1 MTSSGKAGAKA
12 PLKRATQT
20 SKTGASPQSRM
31 STKVAQ
37 GGQSKS
43 TADKSRGVTPL
54 TETVLT
60 TLSKKN
66 VERRREQ
73 QAAVTIQCA
82 VRSLLAKRELERKQK
97 KKQDYEDLMER
108 LEKEAFVAIV
118 RRKQEEAQ
126 QEKRKEEEERKKKK
140 EEQFLQRRLLEAAFD
155 GETEVVLT
163 VLKEASERDTQR
175 GLGVEKTSKRQQL
188 LNQLRMINIT
198 DANGNT
204 AVSEAGAGGQPEVI
218 TLLVK
223 RGADVNTQGAFGRT
237 PIFRAAFGGHL
248 AAVQTLLQLGADP
261 RIYAD
266 DGSTPAQVASGEAL
280 VSILEGWDLSI
291 TDCMLKKMR
300 EKQQRSTE
308 EEQKLKEA
316 ETDCLTGEVEQLQ
329 KKYERSQREAQKA
342 NVELN
347 KRITEHNKCQRKGME
362 QAKVTLQVVHDTE
375 DVFMKTQM
383 AAQLAADQL
392 SLAKLTLREHSGGD
406 AVVARGR
413 TCCLVRDLNDVL
425 LKDVGD
431 KIKQDG
437 RWPLLVDPSGQ
448 AATFLRYRDTN
459 YLDAMNP
466 ENMQPEKLRMA
477 LLGAIRFGKHLVI
490 NMMEVDLFETVKSQ
504 LEDVKP
510 GLSAQLMNKELL
522 QEERYLSLVQSSD
535 GPQYAKTEFR
545 LDWIEKFRLVL
556 VTKQR
561 HPSDFLLTAFYP
573 IEVML
578 PESRL

>member
-1 MTSSGKAGAKA
+1 MSSRKMTSSGKAGAKA

-66 VERRREQ
+66 VELRREQ

-82 VRSLLAKRELERKQK
+82 VRRLLAKRELERKQK

-291 TDCMLKKMR
+291 TDCMLKNMR

-316 ETDCLTGEVEQLQ
+316 ETDCLTGEVAQLQ
-329 KKYERSQREAQKA
+329 KKYERSQRE
-342 NVELN
+342 
-347 KRITEHNKCQRKGME
+347 
-362 QAKVTLQVVHDTE
+362 VVHDTE

-392 SLAKLTLREHSGGD
+392 SLAKLTLREQSGGD
-406 AVVARGR
+406 AVVAHGR